1 MRRRLC
7 TDTYFLSRCVVRVLA
22 LRIHTARST
31 RLGSLLARV
40 CASGPLRD
48 WETARRN
55 SPADLKHTQPPSR
68 KQDRPDETRKTVM
81 HLTQQSSRHST
92 VPRLAPVCPTR
103 LCVSS
108 SVVLPCHVTRGII
121 HSNNKQLHS
130 THARHAHARVKRES
144 HHTVAHKS
152 VFSQV
157 LHLPDRPP
165 CSATA

>member
-1 MRRRLC
+1 MAIVSSKMWP
-7 TDTYFLSRCVVRVLA
+7 T
-22 LRIHTARST
+22 
-31 RLGSLLARV
+31 
-40 CASGPLRD
+40 RD

-92 VPRLAPVCPTR
+92 VPRLAPVCPTC

-121 HSNNKQLHS
+121 QC
-130 THARHAHARVKRES
+130 
-144 HHTVAHKS
+144 
-152 VFSQV
+152 QV
-157 LHLPDRPP
+157 R
-165 CSATA
+165 AA

>member
-1 MRRRLC
+1 M
-7 TDTYFLSRCVVRVLA
+7 T
-22 LRIHTARST
+22 
-31 RLGSLLARV
+31 LGSGFQTFPPPPRPPTLV
-40 CASGPLRD
+40 DEFSGSC

-81 HLTQQSSRHST
+81 HLTLQSSRLRT

-121 HSNNKQLHS
+121 LSIHFYFVNF
-130 THARHAHARVKRES
+130 AHTSR
-144 HHTVAHKS
+144 HTV
-152 VFSQV
+152 VSQCTLIV
-157 LHLPDRPP
+157 LSQWRPSP
-165 CSATA
+165 YQISEVCFFAGS